1 MDIRHLIWTN
11 AAVLMLC
18 INASA
23 MEDITVG
30 PMEDVTVGSME
41 GGRNVSRLPALQ
53 GQFATII
60 QRGAK
65 LLQEKRFREAVATYT
80 QAINANPNSDYV
92 WAARGFA
99 LANIGPANYGQAWQD
114 LSKAIELN
122 PRNDSAYLGRVAI
135 SKANHQDYSSDLK
148 MAAQLGNRRAQQMLQ
163 YASAG
168 GNTPQTMNAGQNAST
183 ESSAYQA
190 TNPNQRGLSRQQIN
204 WGCVIAGENIKC
216 PGHGSEY
223 RHTFEPP
230 QFGQVWE
237 MYVPGTVYTTE
248 NTVDGTRWLHTSI
261 GANLPNN
268 ALQINQNGTYW
279 WKIRGS
285 KVMEGRWI
293 QEDEHAL
300 ILKNGYRGVDWRAS
314 IEKFGA
320 EEAGRLL
327 LSNDWDRLAGRL
339 ATGESIKPVRQA
351 GKSNAN

>member
-1 MDIRHLIWTN
+1 MDIRHLIWTS
-11 AAVLMLC
+11 AAVLMMC
-18 INASA
+18 TNASA
-23 MEDITVG
+23 MEDVTVG
-30 PMEDVTVGSME
+30 PMEDATVGPMEDATVGPME
-41 GGRNVSRLPALQ
+41 GGRNVSRPPASQ

-60 QRGAK
+60 QRGAR

-80 QAINANPNSDYV
+80 QAINANPNSDYA

-135 SKANHQDYSSDLK
+135 SKANHQDYSSDLN

-168 GNTPQTMNAGQNAST
+168 GNTPQTMNTSQNVST
-183 ESSAYQA
+183 ESSAPQA

-204 WGCVIAGENIKC
+204 WGCVIVGENIEC

-237 MYVPGTVYTTE
+237 MYVPSEWHVTE
-248 NTVDGTRWLHTSI
+248 NTVDGTRILHTSV

-279 WKIRGS
+279 WKIRG
-285 KVMEGRWI
+285 KVMEGRWV

-314 IEKFGA
+314 IEKFGS

-327 LSNDWDRLAGRL
+327 LSNDWDRVAGRL
-339 ATGESIKPVRQA
+339 K
-351 GKSNAN
+351 K